1 MKGKHG
7 GKKNLIPMTIFEV
20 KFDLFTITVTIK
32 LSLLAVVYENK
43 IPPQVLYL
51 LFKILLCHC
60 GDNIKTVGLA
70 NRQGLTKTRK
80 RDLSIITKTCRL
92 YGACITIHAGYREE
106 RASVRGSKVRR
117 LVCAFL
123 EIL

>member
-1 MKGKHG
+1 
-7 GKKNLIPMTIFEV
+7 MTIFEV

-70 NRQGLTKTRK
+70 NRQGLDENARTGPV
-80 RDLSIITKTCRL
+80 DYHENLL
-92 YGACITIHAGYREE
+92 ACITIHAGYREE
-106 RASVRGSKVRR
+106 RASVRGSKLRR